1 MARHPQ
7 PRRIT
12 LGGHEAVALTV
23 REYEQ
28 LIAGRRQIGGQSARV
43 RVLAQQVKRTEQLLN
58 ELENLISDPADCHEP
73 DCHEPDGREPDGRE
87 PDGRE
92 PDGPPAPEC
101 RAAPAAGGTPDAECL
116 RCATADLLRRHR
128 APAHDRAPRP
138 RHLTPVSDGGRIPSG
153 AWGHPGGATR
163 ATRRDR
169 KAPRPDEPE
178 SEDLPAPPSP
188 GNAAAAVNQP

>member
-28 LIAGRRQIGGQSARV
+28 LVASRRQIGGQSARV

-58 ELENLISDPADCHEP
+58 ELENLVGDPADRPEP
-73 DCHEPDGREPDGRE
+73 DC
-87 PDGRE
+87 RE

-101 RAAPAAGGTPDAECL
+101 RAAAAAGDAPDAECL
-116 RCATADLLRRHR
+116 RCAIADLLRRHR
-128 APAHDRAPRP
+128 APARSQVRDP
-138 RHLTPVSDGGRIPSG
+138 
-153 AWGHPGGATR
+153 AT
-163 ATRRDR
+163 
-169 KAPRPDEPE
+169 
-178 SEDLPAPPSP
+178 
-188 GNAAAAVNQP
+188 